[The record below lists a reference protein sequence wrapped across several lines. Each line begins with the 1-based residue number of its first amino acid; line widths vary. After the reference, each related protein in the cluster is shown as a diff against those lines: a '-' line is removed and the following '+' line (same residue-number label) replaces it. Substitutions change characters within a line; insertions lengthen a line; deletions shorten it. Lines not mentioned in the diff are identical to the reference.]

1 MRLEDVERRTESD
14 GKNRFSKLN
23 PLSVVQWSLL
33 SICMFFASGHWCAFD
48 GLRYGAA
55 FVG

>member
-1 MRLEDVERRTESD
+1 MKLEGVERRTKSD
-14 GKNRFSKLN
+14 GQKKLSKLN
-23 PLSVVQWSLL
+23 PLCVVQWSLL
-33 SICMFFASGHWCAFD
+33 SVCMFFASGHWCAFD